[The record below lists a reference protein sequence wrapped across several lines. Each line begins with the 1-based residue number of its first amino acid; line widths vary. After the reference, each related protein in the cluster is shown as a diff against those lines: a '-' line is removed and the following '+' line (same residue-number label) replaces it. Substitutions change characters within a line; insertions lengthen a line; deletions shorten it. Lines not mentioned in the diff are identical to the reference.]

1 MLNGLLYIYL
11 RYLIQTKDF
20 LKISSHADRFKH
32 QAEWLCYVHHKLGMH
47 RQATRQPYPVK
58 NSLAQAAYIAS
69 MAGCGCIKE
78 AEELAQVFISQSNA
92 NTKSSHIY
100 ASILAYFLPAH
111 ALTLLERTGNPSASI
126 LYPYLLSRA
135 GRQKQAAKI
144 ISTAIQQGKAT
155 HHPELHLLTANTV
168 ETPQKQLADTN
179 QYLNHYSLEPVCLK
193 NERIPPNTMNLDC
206 PCQRTVAGPLV
217 SILVTAYQS
226 EKRISTAIESLLKQS
241 YRNLEII
248 VIDDASSD
256 ATSEIIT
263 GWMQK
268 DSRVRYLKLPLNI
281 GTFAS
286 KNIGLQYAE
295 GEFVTCQD
303 SDDWAHPRKIE
314 YQVQPLL
321 DNPNLICTTS
331 RWIRIQDDGRYYA
344 RLIYP
349 LTRLNPASPL
359 FRKEAVV
366 SRIGSWDWVRTGAD
380 SEFLER
386 IKLAFGKRAI
396 LSVNKP
402 LTFGAHRSDSLMTS
416 PDTGYNAQGISV
428 GRLSYW
434 ESWRSWHFECIKNKL
449 IPYISN
455 QYNGD
460 RQFIAP
466 QSLTVNPEDVL
477 YCKNKLTEY

>member
-1 MLNGLLYIYL
+1 MLNGLLHIYL

-20 LKISSHADRFKH
+20 LKISSHAERYKH
-32 QAEWLCYVHHKLGMH
+32 QPEWLCYVHHKLGMH
-47 RQATRQPYPVK
+47 RHATRQPYPVK
-58 NSLAQAAYIAS
+58 NRLAQAAYIAS
-69 MAGCGCIKE
+69 MAGCGRIKE
-78 AEELAQVFISQSNA
+78 AEELAQVFINQSNSG
-92 NTKSSHIY
+92 TKSSHIY
-100 ASILAYFLPAH
+100 AGIFAPFLPAH
-111 ALTLLERTGNPSASI
+111 ALTLLERTGNPSASK
-126 LYPYLLSRA
+126 LYPYLLARIGKHERA
-135 GRQKQAAKI
+135 EKFTSAAIQEGQAA
-144 ISTAIQQGKAT
+144 
-155 HHPELHLLTANTV
+155 HHPELYLLAANTAA
-168 ETPQKQLADTN
+168 TTQKQLTDTN

-193 NERIPPNTMNLDC
+193 NDNIPPNVMNLDC
-206 PCQRTVAGPLV
+206 PCQHTATGPLV

-226 EKRISTAIESLLKQS
+226 EKRINAAIESLLKQT

-256 ATSEIIT
+256 ATSEIII

-281 GTFAS
+281 GTFAA

-314 YQVQPLL
+314 YQIQPLL
-321 DNPNLICTTS
+321 DNPNLVCTTS
-331 RWIRIQDDGRYYA
+331 RWVRIQDDGRYYA

-359 FRKEAVV
+359 FRKEAVI
-366 SRIGSWDWVRTGAD
+366 SRIGLWDWVRTGAD

-386 IKLAFGKRAI
+386 IKLAFGKRAV

-402 LTFGAHRSDSLMTS
+402 LTFGAHRSDSLMTA
-416 PDTGYNAQGISV
+416 PDTGYNAQGISA
-428 GRLSYW
+428 GRLNYW
-434 ESWRSWHFECIKNKL
+434 ESWRSWHLECIKNKL
-449 IPYISN
+449 MPYVSH
-455 QYNGD
+455 QYSGA
-460 RQFIAP
+460 RQFTAP

-477 YCKNKLTEY
+477 HCKNKLTEY